1 MATGLPELR
10 TTVQRLQVHYDVEPE
25 LDLQGRTR
33 VKVGLIVRLW
43 GVHAKGARAL
53 PGCAKCHEVVAQL
66 QKIAEFALDHDA
78 GSLRV
83 DVEPMN
89 RRLYDSR
96 VVQGADEV
104 SLPIRITNGERRTA
118 PTDARAETFLK
129 KVRARLK
136 DLGVPER

>member
-1 MATGLPELR
+1 MPMDLAELR
-10 TTVQRLQVHYDVEPE
+10 TTVQRLHVHYDVEPE

-43 GVHAKGARAL
+43 GVHAKGAKAL
-53 PGCAKCHEVVAQL
+53 PGCTKCWEVVAEL
-66 QKIAEFALDHDA
+66 RKLAEFALDHDA

-104 SLPIRITNGERRTA
+104 SLPIRIATSEDRTA
-118 PTDARAETFLK
+118 PTDARAEAFLK
-129 KVRARLK
+129 KVRGRLRE
-136 DLGVPER
+136 LGVPER

>member
-1 MATGLPELR
+1 MDLTELR
-10 TTVQRLQVHYDVEPE
+10 TTVQRFHVHYDVEPE

-53 PGCAKCHEVVAQL
+53 PGCPKCREVVAEL
-66 QKIAEFALDHDA
+66 GKLAEFAIDHDA

-83 DVEPMN
+83 EVEPMN

-104 SLPIRITNGERRTA
+104 ALPILIANGEERT
-118 PTDARAETFLK
+118 PTDARAEAFLK
-129 KVRARLK
+129 KVRARLRE
-136 DLGVPER
+136 LGIPER